1 MDKESIRK
9 EYLPKMAALPAGEV
23 EDRSQAIAQLFF
35 NEFKL
40 TKECVHVF
48 LSITKNNEVNT
59 YFIINKILREF
70 NEVKIAV
77 PKSDFSNGKITSY
90 SYDEHTKL
98 KVNKLGIPEPT
109 SGTLISPKKFD
120 IVLVPLLAFDK
131 KGFRVGYGKGF
142 YDRLLAMCKPETLKI
157 GLSLFQPLEEISDVR
172 EFDIKLN
179 CCITPEQIYQFN

>member
-9 EYLPKMAALPAGEV
+9 EYLPKMNALPAGEV

-35 NEFKL
+35 KEFKL

-70 NEVKIAV
+70 TDVKIAV
-77 PKSDFSNGKITSY
+77 PKSDFSNGKITNF
-90 SYDEHTKL
+90 SYDESTKL
-98 KVNKLGIPEPT
+98 KVNKLGIPEPIN
-109 SGTLISPKKFD
+109 GTQIAAKNFD

-131 KGFRVGYGKGF
+131 NGFRVGYGKGF
-142 YDRLLAMCKPETLKI
+142 YDRLLATCKPETKKI
-157 GLSLFQPLEEISDVR
+157 GLSLFPPIESISNVEKFDV
-172 EFDIKLN
+172 KLD
-179 CCITPEQIYQFN
+179 CCITPEQLFYFK